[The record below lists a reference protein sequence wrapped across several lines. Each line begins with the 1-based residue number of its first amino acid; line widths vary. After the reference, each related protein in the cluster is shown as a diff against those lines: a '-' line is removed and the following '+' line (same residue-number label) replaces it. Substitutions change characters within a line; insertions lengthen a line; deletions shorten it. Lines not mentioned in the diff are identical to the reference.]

1 MLFMADATKHAPF
14 EIVKVQTDNGSEF
27 TSKYL
32 KNHGPDYET
41 PFEQYLRIA
50 GIKYY
55 RIQRGKPW
63 QNGRV
68 ECQHRLDRERFYRRI
83 QFSSL
88 EEAQNLLENYNKESN
103 RYYRPSRDG
112 KSAMEQL
119 MEYEKGDTK

>member
-1 MLFMADATKHAPF
+1 MLFMAEVMKHAPF
-14 EIVKVQTDNGSEF
+14 MIVKVQTDNGSEF

-32 KNHGPDYET
+32 KNHGQDYET
-41 PFEQYLRIA
+41 PFERYVRITNM
-50 GIKYY
+50 KYN
-55 RIQRGKPW
+55 RIQPGKPW

-88 EEAQNLLENYNKESN
+88 EEAQNLLEKYTKESN
-103 RYYRPSRDG
+103 RYYRPSRGG

-119 MEYEKGDTK
+119 MEYQKGETK